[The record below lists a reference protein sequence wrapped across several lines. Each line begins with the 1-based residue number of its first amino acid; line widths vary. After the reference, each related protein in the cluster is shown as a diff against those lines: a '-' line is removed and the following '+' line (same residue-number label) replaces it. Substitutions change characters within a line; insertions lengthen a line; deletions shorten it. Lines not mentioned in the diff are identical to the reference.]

1 MFQSRALKKEV
12 TEGWI
17 KLDDEEL
24 HDSCFSPDIISV
36 ITLRRM
42 G

>member
-1 MFQSRALKKEV
+1 MFQNRVLKKEV

-17 KLDDEEL
+17 ELDNEEL
-24 HDSCFSPDIISV
+24 RHSCFSPDIISV
-36 ITLRRM
+36 MKLSRM